1 MRSIKYLNQYL
12 IFSGNES
19 VIYKKINEDK
29 FVAYYADD
37 HGLYTNIETYEFNNY
52 SKLNYKYIRNIEF
65 QSVMKNICM
74 VEDLWKKY
82 FGN

>member
-19 VIYKKINEDK
+19 VIYKKINEHE

-37 HGLYTNIETYEFNNY
+37 RGLYDYIETYEFKRY
-52 SKLNYKYIRNIEF
+52 SKVNYRYIRTTEF
-65 QSVMKNICM
+65 QSVIKNNCQ
-74 VEDLWKKY
+74 VSDLWKKY

>member
-19 VIYKKINEDK
+19 VIYKKINEHE

-37 HGLYTNIETYEFNNY
+37 RGLFTHIETYGFNGY
-52 SKLNYKYIRNIEF
+52 SKLNYRYIRTTEF
-65 QSVMKNICM
+65 QSVIKNNCE
-74 VEDLWKKY
+74 VSDLWKKY

>member
-19 VIYKKINEDK
+19 VIYKKINEHE

-37 HGLYTNIETYEFNNY
+37 RGLFTHIEKYGFNGY
-52 SKLNYKYIRNIEF
+52 SKLNYRYIRTTEF
-65 QSVMKNICM
+65 QSVMKNKYR
-74 VEDLWKKY
+74 VEDLWEKY
-82 FGN
+82 FVN

>member
-19 VIYKKINEDK
+19 VIYKKINEHE

-37 HGLYTNIETYEFNNY
+37 RGLYDYIETYEFKGY
-52 SKLNYKYIRNIEF
+52 SKVNYKYIKNTEF
-65 QSVMKNICM
+65 QSVMKNKYR
-74 VEDLWKKY
+74 VEDLWEKY
-82 FGN
+82 FVN